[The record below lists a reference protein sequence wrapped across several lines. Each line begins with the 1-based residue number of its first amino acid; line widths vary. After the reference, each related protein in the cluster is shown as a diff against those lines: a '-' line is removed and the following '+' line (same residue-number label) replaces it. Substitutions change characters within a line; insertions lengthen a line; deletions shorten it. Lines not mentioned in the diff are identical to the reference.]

1 MLSLTS
7 AASALSSTSTS
18 SFKVNHR
25 HQWLSWKIWLSVTS
39 LFSFF
44 FSLLYYLF
52 PVCISSSSPPPP
64 LLRRG
69 TGCVRNLQKWKLSET
84 SCADKWTPCRST
96 LIPVPMPFPKMNF
109 RGTEVYQL
117 LTLHSIRFTSK
128 IDVHLF
134 WVASVCKTVISG
146 AVWGSWLCCLLAQQS
161 RTLTEIF
168 FLSVSCSMRVGNAH
182 WERIQKSIT

>member
-39 LFSFF
+39 LFFFF

-52 PVCISSSSPPPP
+52 PVCISSSSPPP

-168 FLSVSCSMRVGNAH
+168 FLSVSCSMRVGNAD

>member
-44 FSLLYYLF
+44 QSFILSFSCLHLF
-52 PVCISSSSPPPP
+52 VPPP
-64 LLRRG
+64 LRRG